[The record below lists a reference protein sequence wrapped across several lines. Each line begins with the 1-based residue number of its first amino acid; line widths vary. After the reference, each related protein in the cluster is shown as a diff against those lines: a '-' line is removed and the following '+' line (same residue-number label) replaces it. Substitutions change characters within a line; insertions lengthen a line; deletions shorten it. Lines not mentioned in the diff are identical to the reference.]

1 MINKNVFTE
10 TRKRLIKINLLV
22 VGGFLLIFSSFIFFY
37 FKELTYTNLDTIIE
51 EELESINA
59 QFSRSSI
66 FNPIVLNDPSN
77 MVYVYENGRIRY
89 YTENRY
95 FENFYPNVEGI
106 KKDTFSTWYNNGYTF
121 RVLNLN
127 IGKYTI
133 EIIRNI
139 DSEMSSLK
147 QLVFSLIIGIL
158 ISLIVAYFIAI
169 YLTRKALSPIETAWS
184 NQAKFIQDASHE
196 LRTPIAIVSSKLEG
210 MLRNPSN
217 TISDEV
223 ETVADAMRETRRMK
237 KMINDLLSLSKED
250 YISKINLESI
260 HIEELVFN
268 IYNDYEE
275 IAEMQDKEF
284 IVKGE
289 LKNKIIVTD
298 KNKLKQ
304 LILIFLEN
312 AFKYT
317 NANDDVE
324 IILGEKEGFTSISVK
339 DTGIGI
345 KKEDLPHIFDRFFRS
360 ELVRNQDIDGS
371 GIGLSIAKMLSV
383 NLKYDVNV
391 DSKLGEY
398 TIFEIKIPKKQI
410 SQNKNLI

>member
-260 HIEELVFN
+260 NIEELVFN
-268 IYNDYEE
+268 TYNDYEE

-317 NANDDVE
+317 NANDNVE

>member
-139 DSEMSSLK
+139 DSEMSALK
-147 QLVFSLIIGIL
+147 QLLFSLIIGIL

-260 HIEELVFN
+260 NIEELVFN

-275 IAEMQDKEF
+275 IAEMQDKGF

>member
-260 HIEELVFN
+260 NIEELVFN

-317 NANDDVE
+317 NANDNVE

>member
-133 EIIRNI
+133 N
-139 DSEMSSLK
+139 
-147 QLVFSLIIGIL
+147 
-158 ISLIVAYFIAI
+158 
-169 YLTRKALSPIETAWS
+169 
-184 NQAKFIQDASHE
+184 
-196 LRTPIAIVSSKLEG
+196 
-210 MLRNPSN
+210 
-217 TISDEV
+217 
-223 ETVADAMRETRRMK
+223 
-237 KMINDLLSLSKED
+237 
-250 YISKINLESI
+250 
-260 HIEELVFN
+260 
-268 IYNDYEE
+268 
-275 IAEMQDKEF
+275 
-284 IVKGE
+284 
-289 LKNKIIVTD
+289 
-298 KNKLKQ
+298 
-304 LILIFLEN
+304 
-312 AFKYT
+312 
-317 NANDDVE
+317 
-324 IILGEKEGFTSISVK
+324 
-339 DTGIGI
+339 
-345 KKEDLPHIFDRFFRS
+345 
-360 ELVRNQDIDGS
+360 
-371 GIGLSIAKMLSV
+371 
-383 NLKYDVNV
+383 
-391 DSKLGEY
+391 
-398 TIFEIKIPKKQI
+398 
-410 SQNKNLI
+410 

>member
-147 QLVFSLIIGIL
+147 QLLFSLIIGIL

-260 HIEELVFN
+260 NIEDLVFN

-275 IAEMQDKEF
+275 IAEMQDKGF

-317 NANDDVE
+317 NANDNVE

>member
-1 MINKNVFTE
+1 
-10 TRKRLIKINLLV
+10 
-22 VGGFLLIFSSFIFFY
+22 
-37 FKELTYTNLDTIIE
+37 
-51 EELESINA
+51 
-59 QFSRSSI
+59 
-66 FNPIVLNDPSN
+66 
-77 MVYVYENGRIRY
+77 
-89 YTENRY
+89 
-95 FENFYPNVEGI
+95 
-106 KKDTFSTWYNNGYTF
+106 
-121 RVLNLN
+121 
-127 IGKYTI
+127 
-133 EIIRNI
+133 
-139 DSEMSSLK
+139 
-147 QLVFSLIIGIL
+147 
-158 ISLIVAYFIAI
+158 
-169 YLTRKALSPIETAWS
+169 
-184 NQAKFIQDASHE
+184 
-196 LRTPIAIVSSKLEG
+196 
-210 MLRNPSN
+210 
-217 TISDEV
+217 
-223 ETVADAMRETRRMK
+223 
-237 KMINDLLSLSKED
+237 
-250 YISKINLESI
+250 
-260 HIEELVFN
+260 
-268 IYNDYEE
+268 
-275 IAEMQDKEF
+275 MQDKEF

-317 NANDDVE
+317 NANDNVE

>member
-139 DSEMSSLK
+139 DSEMSALK
-147 QLVFSLIIGIL
+147 QLLFSLIIGIL

-260 HIEELVFN
+260 NIEELVFN

-275 IAEMQDKEF
+275 IAEMQDKGF

-317 NANDDVE
+317 NANDNVE

>member
-260 HIEELVFN
+260 NIEELVFN

-317 NANDDVE
+317 NVNDNVE

>member
-260 HIEELVFN
+260 NIEELVFN

-298 KNKLKQ
+298 NNKL
-304 LILIFLEN
+304 N
-312 AFKYT
+312 
-317 NANDDVE
+317 
-324 IILGEKEGFTSISVK
+324 
-339 DTGIGI
+339 
-345 KKEDLPHIFDRFFRS
+345 H
-360 ELVRNQDIDGS
+360 
-371 GIGLSIAKMLSV
+371 
-383 NLKYDVNV
+383 
-391 DSKLGEY
+391 
-398 TIFEIKIPKKQI
+398 
-410 SQNKNLI
+410 

>member
-37 FKELTYTNLDTIIE
+37 FKELTYINLDTIIE

-147 QLVFSLIIGIL
+147 QLLFSLIIGIL

-260 HIEELVFN
+260 NIEELVFN

-275 IAEMQDKEF
+275 IAEMQDKGF

-317 NANDDVE
+317 NANDNVE

>member
-106 KKDTFSTWYNNGYTF
+106 KKNTFSTWYNNGYTF

-147 QLVFSLIIGIL
+147 QLLFSLIIGIL

-260 HIEELVFN
+260 NIEELVFN

-275 IAEMQDKEF
+275 IAEMQDKGF

-317 NANDDVE
+317 NANDNVE